1 MKKGLIMIL
10 LAIMVIVSVVFWFT
24 SSAKP
29 VKFSEIAMIGTIALV
44 VGFALFV
51 AFMRVKAVRAGLKP
65 EDELSKRIMQ
75 KTASMSFYVS
85 IYWWLLLMYFSDKI
99 KLESHTLIGLG
110 ILGMAVLFAGFWF
123 YFNYRGKFND

>member
-110 ILGMAVLFAGFWF
+110 ILGMAVLFGGFWF

>member
-10 LAIMVIVSVVFWFT
+10 LAIMVIVTVVFWFT
-24 SSAKP
+24 NSTKP
-29 VKFSEIAMIGTIALV
+29 VKLGEIAMIGSIVLV

-51 AFMRVKAVRAGLKP
+51 AFARIKAVKAGLKP
-65 EDELSKRIMQ
+65 EDELSRKIMQ

-85 IYWWLLLMYFSDKI
+85 LYWWLFLMYFSSKI

-110 ILGMAVLFAGFWF
+110 ILGMAILFGVFWF